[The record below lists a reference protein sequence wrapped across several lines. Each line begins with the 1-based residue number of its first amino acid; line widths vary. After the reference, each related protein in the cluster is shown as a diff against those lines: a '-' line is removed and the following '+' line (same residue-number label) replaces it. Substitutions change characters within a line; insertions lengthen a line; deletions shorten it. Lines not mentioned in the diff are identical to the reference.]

1 MFPSIRELSDDEP
14 ECKIVPIP
22 FSASAHLLCFSPLCE
37 VVERVEGGRFRA
49 LVERLP
55 RRAPT
60 GEAALAEVI
69 RLVQEQTTSMPIA

>member
-1 MFPSIRELSDDEP
+1 
-14 ECKIVPIP
+14 
-22 FSASAHLLCFSPLCE
+22 
-37 VVERVEGGRFRA
+37 VERVEGVRFRA

-69 RLVQEQTTSMPIA
+69 RLVQQQTTSIPVA